1 MSALDN
7 LIANANKV
15 RFTSLF
21 PTDKIVYESTFSRS
35 VAGGGTQVTT
45 SITNPYGQKAFITLA
60 WSVDGTNYYP
70 AQAYTA
76 ITAPY
81 TVNGW
86 VDDTTIYIYI
96 ENYSGGTVTFY
107 IKYALD
113 SIT

>member
-1 MSALDN
+1 MSILDN
-7 LIANANKV
+7 LVTNADKV

-21 PTDKIVYESTFSRS
+21 PTDKIVHEGTYTRS
-35 VAGGGTQVTT
+35 VAGGGTQVTD
-45 SITNPYGQKAFITLA
+45 SITNPYGKKAFITLA

-81 TVNGW
+81 TVNAW
-86 VDDTTIYIYI
+86 VDASTIYIYM
-96 ENYSGGTVTFY
+96 ENYSAGTVTFY